1 METETTVEML
11 YPLFKKIWEEET
23 VPHDWKEG
31 YLIKLPKKGD
41 LSQCFN
47 YRGITLLS
55 RVILNRLTEH
65 VDPILRDQKAGFRK
79 GRSCTDQ
86 IATLRIILEQSLEWN
101 TSLYV
106 NFIDYEKAF
115 DSLDR
120 QTLWNILKNYG
131 VPDKFVNLIRNQ
143 YEGMTCRVVHG
154 QQLTYAFRVLTGVR
168 QGCLQSPFLFLL
180 AIDWLMKM
188 STEEKK
194 NGIQWTLWEQL
205 DDLDYADDL
214 ALLSDTQ
221 QQMQDKSDIL
231 SQSSTCI
238 GLNIQAR
245 FSGSTPVTPPL
256 C

>member
-1 METETTVEML
+1 MWRCCTL
-11 YPLFKKIWEEET
+11 LFKKIWEEET

-31 YLIKLPKKGD
+31 YLIKLQKKGD

-55 RVILNRLTEH
+55 RVILNRLTGN

-86 IATLRIILEQSLEWN
+86 IATLPIILEQSLEWK

-120 QTLWNILKNYG
+120 QTLWKLLKNYG

-143 YEGMTCRVVHG
+143 YQGMTCREVHG

-168 QGCLQSPFLFLL
+168 QGRLLSPFLFLL

-188 STEEKK
+188 STEEKR
-194 NGIQWTLWEQL
+194 NGIQ
-205 DDLDYADDL
+205 
-214 ALLSDTQ
+214 
-221 QQMQDKSDIL
+221 
-231 SQSSTCI
+231 
-238 GLNIQAR
+238 
-245 FSGSTPVTPPL
+245 
-256 C
+256 

>member
-1 METETTVEML
+1 ML
-11 YPLFKKIWEEET
+11 QLQRDHLAVSGHFEST
-23 VPHDWKEG
+23 DGTCRPH
-31 YLIKLPKKGD
+31 
-41 LSQCFN
+41 S
-47 YRGITLLS
+47 S
-55 RVILNRLTEH
+55 R
-65 VDPILRDQKAGFRK
+65 PKAGFRK

-120 QTLWNILKNYG
+120 QTLWN
-131 VPDKFVNLIRNQ
+131 Q

-188 STEEKK
+188 STEEKR

-221 QQMQDKSDIL
+221 QQMQGKSDTL